1 MNESGMGWMQNKGC
15 VGMIGDRGVLLLFA
29 LACVCAVCC
38 VAGCLSP
45 EAPQDAMPAQPA
57 PPDTVATFRLAETAA
72 AECLTGCIKEEIAGN
87 PELAG
92 YTVEHF
98 YNGTRLI
105 LVESSTH
112 LPGDGTPSVT
122 VCSFRHTMPSLKD
135 PVNHTDTV
143 IVQVTVTDGVVTDR
157 VVTMGSNVVV
167 SGP

>member
-1 MNESGMGWMQNKGC
+1 
-15 VGMIGDRGVLLLFA
+15 
-29 LACVCAVCC
+29 
-38 VAGCLSP
+38 
-45 EAPQDAMPAQPA
+45 MPAQPA

-105 LVESSTH
+105 LEKSSTQ

-135 PVNHTDTV
+135 PVGHTDTV
-143 IVQVTVTDGVVTDR
+143 MVQVTVTDGVVTDR
-157 VVTMGSNVVV
+157 VVTMGSNVMV